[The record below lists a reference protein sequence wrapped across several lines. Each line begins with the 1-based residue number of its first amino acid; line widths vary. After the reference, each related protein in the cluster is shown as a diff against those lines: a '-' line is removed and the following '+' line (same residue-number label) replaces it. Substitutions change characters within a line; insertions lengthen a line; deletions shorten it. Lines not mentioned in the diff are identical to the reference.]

1 MLMQTLLTAAF
12 SALALGAALAAEP
25 ASLSGDE
32 LRKAVSGKTVYL
44 RISGFELPIHYSPGG
59 SMAGGMG
66 GVAATI
72 AREES
77 ASDRG
82 KWWVSAS
89 QLCQQWTSWME
100 GKSYCYTLTRRGNS
114 VSWVRND
121 GRSGS
126 ARIG

>member
-1 MLMQTLLTAAF
+1 M
-12 SALALGAALAAEP
+12 
-25 ASLSGDE
+25 
-32 LRKAVSGKTVYL
+32 
-44 RISGFELPIHYSPGG
+44 FEFAIHVATSIRMSG
-59 SMAGGMG
+59 SMDP
-66 GVAATI
+66 VAATL
-72 AREES
+72 ARGDG

-82 KWWVSAS
+82 KWWVSGD
-89 QLCQQWTSWME
+89 QLCQQWMSWME

>member
-1 MLMQTLLTAAF
+1 MLVQFLLTGTF
-12 SALALGAALAAEP
+12 SALALCAALAAEP
-25 ASLSGDE
+25 VSLSGDE

-44 RISGFELPIHYSPGG
+44 RISGFDLPIRYSEDG
-59 SMAGGMG
+59 SMTASMST
-66 GVAATI
+66 VAATL
-72 AREES
+72 ARGES

-89 QLCQQWTSWME
+89 QLCQRWSSWME
-100 GKSYCYTLTRRGNS
+100 GKTYCYKLTRRGNS

>member
-1 MLMQTLLTAAF
+1 MVKQFLLTAVF
-12 SALALGAALAAEP
+12 SALALGAALAAET

-66 GVAATI
+66 GVGATI

-89 QLCQQWTSWME
+89 QLCQRWSSWME
-100 GKSYCYTLTRRGNS
+100 GKTYCYKLTRQGNS
-114 VSWVRND
+114 VTWVRND

>member
-1 MLMQTLLTAAF
+1 MQFLLTAAF
-12 SALALGAALAAEP
+12 SALTLGAALAAEP

-44 RISGFELPIHYSPGG
+44 RISGFELPISYSPGG
-59 SMAGGMG
+59 SMAGSMG
-66 GVAATI
+66 EVAATL
-72 AREES
+72 ARGES

-82 KWWVSAS
+82 KWWVSGS
-89 QLCQQWTSWME
+89 QLCQRWSSWME
-100 GKSYCYTLTRRGNS
+100 GKTYCYTLTRRGNS
-114 VSWVRND
+114 VAWVRND

>member
-1 MLMQTLLTAAF
+1 L
-12 SALALGAALAAEP
+12 AALAAEP
-25 ASLSGDE
+25 ASLSGDK

-44 RISGFELPIHYSPGG
+44 KISGFELPIRYSPGG
-59 SMAGGMG
+59 SISGRMG
-66 GVAATI
+66 AVAATL
-72 AREES
+72 ARGDG

-82 KWWVSAS
+82 KWWVSGN
-89 QLCQQWTSWME
+89 QLCQRWSSWME

>member
-12 SALALGAALAAEP
+12 SALALGVALAAEP

-44 RISGFELPIHYSPGG
+44 RISGFDLPIRYSEGG
-59 SMAGGMG
+59 SMAASMG
-66 GVAATI
+66 AVAATL
-72 AREES
+72 ARGES

-82 KWWVSAS
+82 KWWVAGD
-89 QLCQQWTSWME
+89 QLCQQWSRWME
-100 GKSYCYTLTRRGNS
+100 AKAYCYKLTRRGNS
-114 VSWVRND
+114 VTWVRND

>member
-1 MLMQTLLTAAF
+1 MLVQFLVTGTF

-44 RISGFELPIHYSPGG
+44 RISGFDLPIRYSEGG
-59 SMAGGMG
+59 NMAASMG
-66 GVAATI
+66 GVAATL
-72 AREES
+72 ARGES

-82 KWWVSAS
+82 KWWVSGS
-89 QLCQQWTSWME
+89 QLCQRWSSWME
-100 GKSYCYTLTRRGNS
+100 GKTYCYKLTRRGNS
-114 VSWVRND
+114 VTWVRND